1 MRNFASLGIAV
12 ALLSTPSI
20 ASQDANLVQTLVKQ
34 TGVTEKQ
41 AAGGAGLMLDYA
53 KKQMSP
59 GDFSQLTTSVP
70 EFGPLA
76 TQGAKLAPAKP
87 TGATGAAAGMAS
99 GVTGAMG
106 LGGGLSSLGGAFKAL
121 GLSPE
126 MITKFVPVLLDY
138 AKGKGGA
145 GAFGLLSKAFK

>member
-1 MRNFASLGIAV
+1 MRHLGSIGIAV
-12 ALLSTPSI
+12 VLLSTSSI
-20 ASQDANLVQTLVKQ
+20 AQDANLVQTLVKQ

-41 AAGGAGLMLDYA
+41 ASGGAGLMLDYA

-76 TQGAKLAPAKP
+76 TQGAKLAPPKP
-87 TGATGAAAGMAS
+87 TGATGAATGAAS
-99 GVTGAMG
+99 GIKGAMG

-121 GLSPE
+121 GMSPE
-126 MITKFVPVLLDY
+126 MVTKFVPVLLDY

-145 GAFGLLSKAFK
+145 GAFGLLSKALK

>member
-1 MRNFASLGIAV
+1 MRHLRSIGIAL
-12 ALLSTPSI
+12 ALLSTTSI
-20 ASQDANLVQTLVKQ
+20 AAQDANLVQTLVKQ

-41 AAGGAGLMLDYA
+41 ASGGAGLVLDYA

-76 TQGAKLAPAKP
+76 TQGAKLAPPKP
-87 TGATGAAAGMAS
+87 TGATGAAAGAAS
-99 GVTGAMG
+99 GITGAMG

-121 GLSPE
+121 GMSPE
-126 MITKFVPVLLDY
+126 MVTKFVPILLDY

-145 GAFGLLSKAFK
+145 GAFGLLSKALK

>member
-1 MRNFASLGIAV
+1 MRHLGSITITV
-12 ALLSTPSI
+12 ALLSATST
-20 ASQDANLVQTLVKQ
+20 AAQDATLVQTLVKQ

-41 AAGGAGLMLDYA
+41 ASGGAGLMLDYA

-59 GDFSQLTTSVP
+59 GDFSSLTASVP

-76 TQGAKLAPAKP
+76 TQGAKLAPPKP
-87 TGATGAAAGMAS
+87 TGATGAASSVAG

-121 GLSPE
+121 GMSPE
-126 MITKFVPVLLDY
+126 MITKFVPVLLNY

-145 GAFGLLSKAFK
+145 GAFGLLSKALK

>member
-12 ALLSTPSI
+12 ALLSTSSI

-53 KKQMSP
+53 KKQMAP

-87 TGATGAAAGMAS
+87 TGATGAASSAAS
-99 GVTGAMG
+99 GVKGALG
-106 LGGGLSSLGGAFKAL
+106 FGGGLSSLGGAFKAL

-126 MITKFVPVLLDY
+126 MITKFLPVLLDY
-138 AKGKGGA
+138 TKSKGGA
-145 GAFGLLSKAFK
+145 GAFGLLSKALK